1 MATFILGTVLT
12 VAFWVAAWT
21 RVPIASE
28 YSFFPLWLGYVLS
41 VNGISELAYHDSLLK
56 RMRGR
61 FAHLFIASIPLWWF
75 FEWANSCLQN
85 WHYILLHPISEL
97 HYVIQASVD
106 FSTVVPAVLSTAF
119 LFHRFFANKK
129 KKNTKPITIRS
140 SWLVWSVIIGGVS
153 FCFMP
158 LFPNQTFPLIWIA
171 PFLIIEPIL
180 YAGGMPSLLRQI
192 EKGSWALT
200 CSIMIGTLFTGFFWE
215 SWNFYSLPKWYYT
228 IPYVGFWKVF
238 EMPILGYGG
247 YPFFGLVVF
256 SYTTLVFA
264 VVLRKNV
271 LDMYSL
277 SR

>member
-1 MATFILGTVLT
+1 M
-12 VAFWVAAWT
+12 
-21 RVPIASE
+21 
-28 YSFFPLWLGYVLS
+28 
-41 VNGISELAYHDSLLK
+41 
-56 RMRGR
+56 
-61 FAHLFIASIPLWWF
+61 
-75 FEWANSCLQN
+75 
-85 WHYILLHPISEL
+85 
-97 HYVIQASVD
+97 
-106 FSTVVPAVLSTAF
+106 
-119 LFHRFFANKK
+119 
-129 KKNTKPITIRS
+129 
-140 SWLVWSVIIGGVS
+140 WSVIIGGAS

-215 SWNFYSLPKWYYT
+215 MWNFYSLPKWYYT
-228 IPYVGFWKVF
+228 IPYGGFWKVF

-256 SYTTLVFA
+256 SHTTLVFA